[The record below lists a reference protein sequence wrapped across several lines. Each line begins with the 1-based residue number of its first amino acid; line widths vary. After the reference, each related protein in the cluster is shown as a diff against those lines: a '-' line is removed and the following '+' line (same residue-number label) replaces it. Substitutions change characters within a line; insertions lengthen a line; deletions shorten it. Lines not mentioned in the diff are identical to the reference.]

1 MKKRILSILLT
12 LCMVLCLMPTAVFA
26 EGNEDTPTQALT
38 NVAIT
43 FPAPKVGENI
53 SEAMK
58 AASGDAD
65 SGLKLYLF
73 GPALWQQVYD
83 CSGALLEEQYL
94 CTNDAIMMYS
104 PLLAAENTND

>member
-43 FPAPKVGENI
+43 FTAPKAG
-53 SEAMK
+53 
-58 AASGDAD
+58 
-65 SGLKLYLF
+65 
-73 GPALWQQVYD
+73 
-83 CSGALLEEQYL
+83 
-94 CTNDAIMMYS
+94 
-104 PLLAAENTND
+104 

>member
-43 FPAPKVGENI
+43 FPAPKAGENI
-53 SEAMK
+53 SETK
-58 AASGDAD
+58 NAACG
-65 SGLKLYLF
+65 
-73 GPALWQQVYD
+73 QR
-83 CSGALLEEQYL
+83 LE
-94 CTNDAIMMYS
+94 
-104 PLLAAENTND
+104 PLSVWFCAVEEAGRRTG